1 MRKWE
6 RLLTVK
12 SDDPWSDIPPSP
24 AGSKLNGRLVSESRP
39 WEIFRAVDHL
49 GRRILFLVHA
59 PSSASGIVLP
69 KMAGLDVEARVR
81 SEDDRTILS
90 VTLEN
95 ADDAD
100 IFTRFTDDIIETVA
114 AAGDEVT
121 AVQSFV
127 GRTWKWHAL
136 LKGVRKAT
144 LSREAQLGLIGELWT
159 ILTVIAPARG
169 LDTAVEGWRGAQRAP
184 KDFELSDLC
193 IECKSRGAAS
203 RNKVRITSEHQLADV
218 PGHQVIL
225 LVHTFASASKDDV
238 GGLDLHMIVERT
250 RSAIESDAPQASK
263 ALEVSLDEAG
273 YDDLHDYEV
282 VVLYRAFDAYRV
294 EERFPRITP
303 GSYPD
308 GPLEVAYDLPL
319 ADLAPF
325 HMGEHDFQRLLAGE
339 G

>member
-1 MRKWE
+1 M
-6 RLLTVK
+6 K
-12 SDDPWSDIPPSP
+12 SDDPWSDIPISS

-39 WEIFRAVDHL
+39 WEIFRAIDYL

-81 SEDDRTILS
+81 TEDDKAIMS

-95 ADDAD
+95 ADDGD
-100 IFTRFTDDIIETVA
+100 IFTRFTDDIIQTVA
-114 AAGDEVT
+114 SAGDEVT

-136 LKGVRKAT
+136 LKGGRRAT

-159 ILTVIAPARG
+159 ILNVITPARG
-169 LDTAVEGWRGAQRAP
+169 LDTAVEGWRGAQLAP

-203 RNKVRITSEHQLADV
+203 RNNVRITSEHQLADV

-238 GGLDLHMIVERT
+238 GSLDLHGIVEQA
-250 RSAIESDAPQASK
+250 RSAIKSDAPHASR
-263 ALEVSLDEAG
+263 AFEASLDEAG
-273 YDDLHDYEV
+273 YDDTHEYEV
-282 VVLYRAFDAYRV
+282 IVLHRAFDAYHV

-325 HMGEHDFQRLLAGE
+325 HMGEHDFQRQLVGE